1 MIDRVIQL
9 NPSNAKRDPNLFYI
23 ASVDINNEA
32 RELREDAAPLTI
44 IQKSSGL
51 VSDFRL
57 LIRQGTVIKVYS
69 NSIVP
74 GCEYK
79 TLAID
84 SKTSC
89 REVTLLVLR
98 AMRVNEPGDNFMLQ
112 AFSPSVGFAS
122 RRINLDQDD
131 LALAALRDCGYEFS
145 FVIVREQ
152 TPGSEP
158 QRRARFSR
166 SRAKLSNEQL
176 RQEDSLESV
185 DIE

>member
-1 MIDRVIQL
+1 M
-9 NPSNAKRDPNLFYI
+9 NSSNAKRDINLFYI

-32 RELREDAAPLTI
+32 RELREDVSPLTI
-44 IQKSSGL
+44 IQKSIGL
-51 VSDFRL
+51 ISHFKL

-69 NSIVP
+69 NSIVT

-89 REVTLLVLR
+89 REVILLVLR
-98 AMRVNEPGDNFMLQ
+98 AMRVNEPGDRFVLQ
-112 AFSPSVGFAS
+112 AFSPSIGFAS
-122 RRINLDQDD
+122 RRVTIDQDD
-131 LALAALRDCGYEFS
+131 LALAALRECGYEYS
-145 FVIVREQ
+145 FIVVREH

-158 QRRARFSR
+158 QRRTRFSK

-176 RQEDSLESV
+176 RFVDSPDSM